1 MMNNSALSKSTNR
14 TVTRLLFLLAVVALA
29 AAGCS
34 KADNTSNS
42 NASSTNKNSTTS
54 TANTSTSTSTSS
66 TASSPT
72 AAYKAFQEANKKK
85 DYAAVKSRFSK
96 ASLEMLTE
104 EAKKQNKTLDE
115 FVKDQVDKGTSD
127 EEVLNEK
134 IDGDSATVDLKD
146 KNSSITLPMVKEDG
160 EWKIAYDRF
169 IKQMQEAFDKMSKE
183 GAKPPASNQNS
194 NNDNDNE

>member
-1 MMNNSALSKSTNR
+1 MMNNFVLSKSTGR
-14 TVTRLLFLLAVVALA
+14 RVTQLLLLLAGIALLV
-29 AAGCS
+29 AGCS
-34 KADNTSNS
+34 KTDNANSS
-42 NASSTNKNSTTS
+42 NASSTNKTSTTTNTSTTS
-54 TANTSTSTSTSS
+54 STSS
-66 TASSPT
+66 SSTAASPT
-72 AAYKAFQEANKKK
+72 AAYKAFQEANKRK

-96 ASLEMLTE
+96 ASLEMLTQ
-104 EAKKQNKTLDE
+104 EAKNQNKTLDE

-127 EEVLNEK
+127 EEVVNEK

-169 IKQMQEAFDKMSKE
+169 LKQMQEAFDKMSKE

-194 NNDNDNE
+194 NNDNDDN

>member
-14 TVTRLLFLLAVVALA
+14 TVARLLIFLAGVVLV

-34 KADNTSNS
+34 KADNTGNS
-42 NASSTNKNSTTS
+42 NASSNNKNSTTS
-54 TANTSTSTSTSS
+54 TSTTSTSTSS

-96 ASLEMLTE
+96 ASLEMLNE

-160 EWKIAYDRF
+160 DWKIAYDRF
-169 IKQMQEAFDKMSKE
+169 LKQMQEAFDKMSKE
-183 GAKPPASNQNS
+183 SAKPPAGNQNS
-194 NNDNDNE
+194 DNDNQ